1 MRNIGRYC
9 RGSIGAWMEAL
20 QSEVDLSVLRGKL
33 SDNFALLPQINE
45 GWNSIS
51 KFFGAQRHWK
61 MVYLHFAL
69 FLKNERIKAKD
80 LFEETHDSKRICLD
94 P

>member
-1 MRNIGRYC
+1 
-9 RGSIGAWMEAL
+9 
-20 QSEVDLSVLRGKL
+20 
-33 SDNFALLPQINE
+33 
-45 GWNSIS
+45 
-51 KFFGAQRHWK
+51 

-69 FLKNERIKAKD
+69 FLKNERIRAKD